1 MQPDSMTESAAF
13 TLYVVRHGET
23 EHNRRR
29 LMQGRRIDASLNDRG
44 QRQAALLGERF
55 REVALDAV
63 WVSPL
68 LRARQT
74 ADAVLSHHPG
84 VPVVIEP
91 DLAEMSWGEMEGLS
105 IDDVAEDL
113 RAFAA
118 EWRDGRFDR
127 RVGGGESIRDVEIR
141 ARAVV
146 DRLLERH
153 RGETVLAVT
162 HGRYLRVF
170 LAAALDRGGL
180 RTMDRFQHANTGV
193 YRLVHDGTA
202 FVADLENCTAHLE
215 AELAT
220 P

>member
-1 MQPDSMTESAAF
+1 MPPESMTDTAAL

-44 QRQAALLGERF
+44 QRQAELLGYRF
-55 REVALDAV
+55 RDVPLDAV

-74 ADAVLSHHPG
+74 ADEVLAHHAH
-84 VPVVIEP
+84 VPVVVEP
-91 DLAEMSWGEMEGLS
+91 DLAEMSWGAMEGRS
-105 IDDVAEDL
+105 IDEVADEL
-113 RAFAA
+113 HAFAA

-127 RVGGGESIRDVEIR
+127 RVGGGESIIDVELR
-141 ARAVV
+141 ARAVL
-146 DRLLERH
+146 DRILARH

-162 HGRYLRVF
+162 HGRYLRVL
-170 LAAALDRGGL
+170 LAAALERGGL

-193 YRLVHDGTA
+193 YRLVHDGTG
-202 FVADLENCTAHLE
+202 FTADLENCTAHLE
-215 AELAT
+215 AEPAT